1 MEVTIMMRNK
11 ICLIRDS
18 YFPQRR
24 CWWEEKFVLMVGSR
38 VFYLDLNWSVATAY
52 AFMFTVDL
60 PVKFTI
66 FHYESSTS

>member
-24 CWWEEKFVLMVGSR
+24 CWWEEKFV
-38 VFYLDLNWSVATAY
+38 
-52 AFMFTVDL
+52 
-60 PVKFTI
+60 
-66 FHYESSTS
+66 